1 MAALG
6 FNSTIIGI
14 LILFLHVVFYSSC
27 STSDHAVALWVPTR
41 SLIREPHPG
50 GRPDRRLRQS
60 PGTPLTPDVYHKYAE
75 QSLTCEEDLLGA
87 GSLETVCVLK
97 QSVSFAADETFV
109 VGNGTLEIQPNVSIS
124 CIKSGCSLT
133 ILLDGDLNMGENS
146 TIRSSSLWIQA
157 ANVNIGDAASLDSSE
172 FGGKPPSGASGTPS
186 GIDGAGAGHGGRGA
200 YCVKDHSK
208 EQRDSWGGDM
218 YGWSTLMQPWFYGS
232 SGGTTSNTSDLGGK
246 GGGRVN
252 VTVMGILVI
261 NGSIEADGGSVGE
274 EGGGGSGGSLFVRAS
289 RIKGNGQ
296 ISAIGGSGRGGA
308 SGGRIA
314 IDSMRLD
321 GVTVRY
327 HGGDSLTCLQN
338 NGASG
343 TRFDIFSATLYVSNS
358 NKTTSTD
365 TLLLEFPNH
374 PLWSKVIVENNASV
388 LVPLLW
394 SRVQVRSMI
403 TLQSGGLLS
412 FGLASFSSSVFE
424 LVAEEVLMSD
434 STIKV
439 YGALKLTVKM
449 LLMWN
454 STIKVDGNPDDFMLA
469 TSTVETSNLVILR
482 EGSVIES
489 SANLGMHG
497 QGLLKLSG
505 PGDMLRAQRL
515 FVSLFYT
522 VHVAKGALMQ
532 APLEED
538 SPIKEEISK
547 IYCENN
553 ICPEEVLMPSED
565 CTLNVSSPFTMQ
577 ICRVED
583 VHINGTVLG
592 SAVHVQRVKTI
603 SIRGLFSSSSLG
615 CEGGLGRG
623 MIGSAGAAGGGGH
636 GGRGGKGYYKGHSAD
651 GGAIY
656 GNHKLPCEFGS
667 GSGNA
672 SFGDST
678 TGGGIIVMGSSE
690 HPISKIEIFGAL
702 SADGGSFNA
711 SQGHARG
718 SGMGDPGGGS
728 GGSLLLFL
736 QTLVMGNESIL
747 SSAGGHGG
755 PVGGGGGGG
764 GRLHFHWSN
773 IPTGIDF
780 VPIAY
785 VKGVYHTRG
794 GHAGEDVIHPEGD
807 KSEKGE
813 DGTISG
819 IDCPPGLYGIFC
831 EECPVGTFKNE
842 TGWKPE
848 LCKPCPPENLPRRA
862 NYTYARGGVVE
873 TACPYQCISD
883 KYHMPNCY
891 TMVEDLIYTLGGPW
905 LFTLLLSVVMVVLAM
920 VLSVARMKL
929 VGNDDFTGPA
939 PTPHGGHIDHSFPF
953 LESLN
958 EVLETTRVEESQ
970 NHIHR
975 MYFMGNNTFNEPWHL
990 PHSPPEQIM
999 DLVYEDAFNRFA
1011 EEINCLAAYQW
1022 WEGSVHSILSVL
1034 AYPVA
1039 WSWQQW
1045 RARKKFQRLREYV
1058 RSEYDHACL
1067 RSCRSRALYE
1077 GLKVAATPDLML
1089 AYIDVFLGGDEKR
1102 PDLPPKLMQR
1112 LPMTIIFGGE
1122 GSYLAPYSLHS
1133 DNLLTSLV
1141 GQAVPST
1148 MWYRMVAG
1156 LNAQLRTVRRGSLR
1170 SSLLPV
1176 MNWLSTHANPRLSTV
1191 GVRVDMAW
1199 YQATA
1204 TGYYQ
1209 LGLVMNPA
1217 DDAPQSL
1224 QFPDELSPSSFS
1236 RRNYIPSDQDGRFNA
1251 PQQWQFSHG
1260 YSQLGFSRRRTSGA
1274 VIDPTNLRSLEEK
1287 RYLFFPISLLLR
1299 NARPVGHH
1307 ASVGLVISLLLLV
1320 DLSLTL
1326 LMLLQFYS
1334 ISLGAMLG
1342 ILLVLPFASVLP
1354 SAAGLNALFSHGPR
1368 KSAALARIYALWNI
1382 TSFVNLLT
1390 AFIYGYIHYVMKFG
1404 AAGSDLQG
1412 LNSEEESW
1420 WLFPALLVLEK
1431 SVQARMIDLH
1441 IANLEIQDRSLYSED
1456 ASRFWES

>member
-1 MAALG
+1 MAAHG
-6 FNSTIIGI
+6 FSFTLVGI
-14 LILFLHVVFYSSC
+14 LISLLHIVSHSSC
-27 STSDHAVALWVPTR
+27 STLGTAVAVWTPPEILIQEVWQFRQIP
-41 SLIREPHPG
+41 SL
-50 GRPDRRLRQS
+50 
-60 PGTPLTPDVYHKYAE
+60 PLTPALLGKYRA
-75 QSLTCEEDLLGA
+75 QSLSCEDDLSGA
-87 GSLETVCVLK
+87 GSLDTVCLIN
-97 QSVSFAADETFV
+97 QSVSFAGDDTLL
-109 VGNGTLEIQPNVSIS
+109 VGNGTLEVQPNVMIS
-124 CIKSGCSLT
+124 CATPGCSLT
-133 ILLDGDLNMGENS
+133 ILLGGDVNVGANS
-146 TIRSSSLWIQA
+146 TIRSSSLWIEA
-157 ANVNIGDAASLDSSE
+157 ANVNIGDGASLNSSA
-172 FGGKPPSGASGTPS
+172 FGGKPPSGSSGTPS
-186 GIDGAGAGHGGRGA
+186 GVDGAGAGHGGRGA
-200 YCVKDHSK
+200 YCLKDQKK
-208 EQRDSWGGDM
+208 EQRDLWGGDM
-218 YGWSTLMQPWFYGS
+218 YGWTTLMKPWFYGS
-232 SGGTTSNTSDLGGK
+232 SGGTTRKNADLGGK

-252 VTVMGILVI
+252 VTVVGILVI
-261 NGSIEADGGSVGE
+261 NDSIEADGGSVRE
-274 EGGGGSGGSLFVRAS
+274 EGGGGSGGSLFIQAS

-314 IDSMRLD
+314 ISSMRID

-327 HGGDSLTCLQN
+327 HGGDSFACPRN

-343 TRFDIFSATLYVSNS
+343 TRYDIFSSSLRVSNG
-358 NKTTSTD
+358 NKETATD

-374 PLWSKVIVENNASV
+374 PLWSEVTVENNASV

-412 FGLASFSSSVFE
+412 FGLAWFSTSVFE

-454 STIKVDGNPDDFMLA
+454 STIKIDGNPDDFMLA
-469 TSTVETSNLVILR
+469 ASTIETSNLVILR
-482 EGSVIES
+482 QGSVIES

-505 PGDMLRAQRL
+505 PGDSLRAQRL

-522 VHVAKGALMQ
+522 VHVAEGAMMQ
-532 APLEED
+532 APLDVD
-538 SPIKEEISK
+538 SPIKEEIAK
-547 IYCENN
+547 IYCENSV
-553 ICPEEVLMPSED
+553 CPEEVLTPSED

-603 SIRGLFSSSSLG
+603 SIRGILSASSLG
-615 CEGGLGRG
+615 CERGLGKG
-623 MIGSAGAAGGGGH
+623 GFEGGGAGH
-636 GGRGGKGYYKGHSAD
+636 GGKGGDGRYKGSDAK
-651 GGAIY
+651 GGPTY
-656 GNHKLPCEFGS
+656 GSSKLPCEFGS
-667 GSGNA
+667 GSGSGNA
-672 SFGDST
+672 THGDYT
-678 TGGGIIVMGSSE
+678 AGGGIIVMGSTE
-690 HPISKIEIFGAL
+690 HPITKVEIFGVL
-702 SADGGSFNA
+702 SADGESFNV
-711 SQGHARG
+711 SQREAGG
-718 SGMGDPGGGS
+718 PDIGDPGGGS

-736 QTLVMGNESIL
+736 QTLLMGNESML

-755 PVGGGGGGG
+755 PMGGGGGGG

-773 IPTGIDF
+773 IPTGVDF

-785 VKGVYHTRG
+785 VKGLYHTRG
-794 GHAGEDVIHPEGD
+794 GLGGNNISSQGD
-807 KSEKGE
+807 

-819 IDCPPGLYGIFC
+819 VDCPPGLHGIFC
-831 EECPVGTFKNE
+831 KECPVGTYKNE
-842 TGWKPE
+842 TGWERE
-848 LCKPCPPENLPRRA
+848 LCKPCPPEKLPRRA
-862 NYTYARGGVVE
+862 NYTYSRGGVVE
-873 TACPYQCISD
+873 AACPYQCISD

-905 LFTLLLSVVMVVLAM
+905 WFTLLLSVVMVVLAM

-929 VGNDDFTGPA
+929 VGNDDFSGPA
-939 PTPHGGHIDHSFPF
+939 PTPHGALIDHSFPF

-970 NHIHR
+970 SHIHR
-975 MYFMGNNTFNEPWHL
+975 MYFMGNNTFGEPWHL

-1045 RARKKFQRLREYV
+1045 RARKKIQRLREYV

-1102 PDLPPKLMQR
+1102 PDLPPKLMHR
-1112 LPMTIIFGGE
+1112 LPMTLIFGGE
-1122 GSYLAPYSLHS
+1122 GSYMAPYSLHS
-1133 DNLLTSLV
+1133 DNLLTSLI

-1156 LNAQLRTVRRGSLR
+1156 LNAHLRTVRRGSLR

-1176 MNWLSTHANPRLSTV
+1176 LNWLNTTANPRLSTL

-1209 LGLVMNPA
+1209 LGLVVNPA
-1217 DDAPQSL
+1217 DEIPQPM
-1224 QFPDELSPSSFS
+1224 QFPDEPSPSGSPRS
-1236 RRNYIPSDQDGRFNA
+1236 ISYIPSDHEGRFNA

-1260 YSQLGFSRRRTSGA
+1260 YSQLGVSRRRIGGA
-1274 VIDPTNLRSLEEK
+1274 VLDTSNLRALED
-1287 RYLFFPISLLLR
+1287 RRDFFFPVSLLLR

-1334 ISLGAMLG
+1334 VSLGAMLG
-1342 ILLVLPFASVLP
+1342 ILLVLPFASVIP
-1354 SAAGLNALFSHGPR
+1354 AAAGLNALFSHGPR
-1368 KSAALARIYALWNI
+1368 RSAALARIYALWNI
-1382 TSFVNLLT
+1382 TSFVNLIT
-1390 AFIYGYIHYVMKFG
+1390 AFIYGYIHYVMKLG
-1404 AAGSDLQG
+1404 AATSDLQG
-1412 LNSEEESW
+1412 FSSEEESW
-1420 WLFPALLVLEK
+1420 WLFPALLVLVK
-1431 SVQARMIDLH
+1431 AVQARMIDLH
-1441 IANLEIQDRSLYSED
+1441 IANLEIQDRTLYSED
-1456 ASRFWES
+1456 ATRFWES